1 VLNSQYEKDLGAQVL
16 VHDINSSLSA
26 LQGALEVIKDEW
38 RSNPELVEKI
48 LPLTL
53 EKINQLHLQLTNY
66 QNFQHKFP
74 LLKNR

>member
-1 VLNSQYEKDLGAQVL
+1 MLDFSNEKDHATQVL

-26 LQGALEVIKDEW
+26 LQGAVEVMKDEW

-53 EKINQLHLQLTNY
+53 EKINQLHLQLINY
-66 QNFQHKFP
+66 R
-74 LLKNR
+74 NRTT